1 MTTTITVRRNNQE
14 YVVPASSS
22 QDAQPSPLALLAA
35 TCSKIGDPATAP
47 EGGATQNGG
56 NAVRVVGQA
65 GGAEIVTPNF
75 IQLPSGAIVDASG
88 KQQFG
93 IPVSIGPNGQ
103 IIQQAAQPQLFANGN
118 VQYSVIPSYPTI
130 GIDSQDGS
138 AIIIPAS
145 PSANNTG
152 QAIFTGGQQTVLAA
166 PNGQLIRAQGL
177 PANSVI
183 PNMGFANL
191 AGNVVNLG
199 GNLVSLGNVQGGPR
213 PVQAVQLQSQYQQVP
228 NFIQIPVSNGQAA
241 AMQAIQLQSLPGF
254 QMVQGS
260 QAITTTA
267 NSSGQTNADG
277 TQTVSST
284 STVSIAPQPTQQQ
297 QPQTIQIQPQVL
309 EISNV
314 ATPSKGSDNN
324 NSSKPS
330 TPQTLTIQPNPV
342 SSSPPSTTAASTQ
355 QPNQGAIPQL
365 LPASGSVPIQ
375 QMPTMVY
382 NAATGQLI
390 PLSQGMIVSN
400 GQSIVMNSM
409 PQMAS
414 SVSTSTVS
422 TASSAQSSQPVS
434 VLQPGQVITPQQLG
448 LQTIQGQN
456 IQFSGAQQPGQVITG
471 TPWLSAINNLNVG
484 GIRPPNTI
492 QTIQVPNMTLQNLQ
506 GLPAVQNFQGIQTF
520 QLTPQGQLI
529 AAGPTPIQS
538 NLAVNSQGA
547 ITIAA
552 PQAQTTQQT
561 QPAQSLSPQMSQQY
575 TATVQNIQPAPQ
587 QAQII
592 NANTGQ
598 PVAGTTIQQDP
609 NDPTKWQVV
618 QTPNNPPLSPTEQGI
633 AQPGRRLRRVAC
645 TCPNCKDNEGRSG
658 DNKKKQH
665 ICHYPGCNKVYGK
678 TSHLRAHLR
687 WHSGERPFVCNWLFC
702 GKRFTRSD
710 ELQRHRRTHT
720 GEKRF
725 ECPECQK
732 RFMRSDHLTKHRKTH
747 KNKNAQL
754 ALDSSETGEEGEMEV
769 FPETLTVDTEEGP
782 IQMVAYAGQPIQQ
795 VEEG

>member
-1 MTTTITVRRNNQE
+1 M
-14 YVVPASSS
+14 PASSS

-35 TCSKIGDPATAP
+35 TCSKIGDPATAS
-47 EGGATQNGG
+47 EGGASQNGG

-103 IIQQAAQPQLFANGN
+103 IIQQTAQPQLFTNGN

-145 PSANNTG
+145 PSGNNAG
-152 QAIFTGGQQTVLAA
+152 QALFSSGQQTVLAA

-177 PANSVI
+177 PANNVI

-191 AGNVVNLG
+191 TGNVVNLG

-213 PVQAVQLQSQYQQVP
+213 SVQTVQLQSQYQQMP
-228 NFIQIPVSNGQAA
+228 NFIQLPVSSGQATA
-241 AMQAIQLQSLPGF
+241 AMQAIQLQSLQGF
-254 QMVQGS
+254 QMLQGTQPIS
-260 QAITTTA
+260 TTA
-267 NSSGQTNADG
+267 GGGGQTTGDG

-284 STVSIAPQPTQQQ
+284 GTVSIPTQPTQQQ

-314 ATPSKGSDNN
+314 TSTPSKGGSDNN
-324 NSSKPS
+324 NGSKPP

-342 SSSPPSTTAASTQ
+342 SSSPSSSSSSSSTTTQ
-355 QPNQGAIPQL
+355 QPSQAAMPQI
-365 LPASGSVPIQ
+365 LPASSLPIQ
-375 QMPTMVY
+375 QMPTLVY

-390 PLSQGMIVSN
+390 PISQGMIMSN

-409 PQMAS
+409 PQMS
-414 SVSTSTVS
+414 FSTSTSTVS
-422 TASSAQSSQPVS
+422 TVASSQSTQPVS
-434 VLQPGQVITPQQLG
+434 VLQPGQIITPQQLG

-456 IQFSGAQQPGQVITG
+456 LQLGGQQSGQVITG
-471 TPWLSAINNLNVG
+471 TPWLSAINNLNMG
-484 GIRPPNTI
+484 NIRAPNTI
-492 QTIQVPNMTLQNLQ
+492 QTIQVPNMTLQSLQ
-506 GLPAVQNFQGIQTF
+506 GLPAVQSFQGIQTF

-538 NLAVNSQGA
+538 NLTITSQGGLA
-547 ITIAA
+547 LAA
-552 PQAQTTQQT
+552 SQPQTSQQT
-561 QPAQSLSPQMSQQY
+561 QPAQSMSPQLSQQY

-618 QTPNNPPLSPTEQGI
+618 QNPSNPPLSPTEQGI

-645 TCPNCKDNEGRSG
+645 TCPNCKDNEGRTG
-658 DNKKKQH
+658 ENKKKQH

-747 KNKNAQL
+747 KNKNASS
-754 ALDSSETGEEGEMEV
+754 ALDSSETGEEGEIEG
-769 FPETLTVDTEEGP
+769 FSETLTVNTDEGP
-782 IQMVAYAGQPIQQ
+782 TTIQVVTYTGPPIQQ